1 MALIKSGVLFR
12 VFPAE
17 CSNELKVS
25 LRPNEHCKT
34 NDDGK
39 VYIEYTCQL
48 CESLTEKANQF
59 IFGFKRE
66 DKFNLVTLPKGIKQC
81 PCCGINIDWDYK

>member
-1 MALIKSGVLFR
+1 MALIKSDVLFR
-12 VFPAE
+12 ISPVE

-39 VYIEYTCQL
+39 VCIEYTCQL

-59 IFGFKRE
+59 ISCVKRKDE
-66 DKFNLVTLPKGIKQC
+66 INLVTLPKGVKQC
-81 PCCGINIDWDYK
+81 PCCGINIEWNYK